1 MSIVTKHGDRGE
13 TGLVGGVRASKA
25 SLRVEAYGA
34 VDELNSQI
42 GLARAICEDDG
53 AGELLRSIQREL
65 FAVGGELAT
74 PAPRPGQAPAVTAA
88 MVERPTAEVRR
99 IEAIEGML
107 GDWAIP
113 GEHAASAR
121 PRRRAGG
128 LPAGGAAGGA
138 ARGIG
143 RGGPRRPAGVPEPA
157 LRPVVDCRPAD
168 RGRGGRRRGP
178 ADRGGGRPEVV
189 ARMVRR

>member
-53 AGELLRSIQREL
+53 VGELLKSIQREL

-88 MVERPTAEVRR
+88 MVERLTAEVRR
-99 IEAIEGML
+99 VEAIEGVL

-113 GEHAASAR
+113 GEHAASAALDVAR
-121 PRRRAGG
+121 AVCRRAERRVVQLAESGEEVG
-128 LPAGGAAGGA
+128 ADLLAYLNRLSDLLWILGRQIEVEAGADAALRTGEAGGPKWSRAW
-138 ARGIG
+138 
-143 RGGPRRPAGVPEPA
+143 
-157 LRPVVDCRPAD
+157 
-168 RGRGGRRRGP
+168 
-178 ADRGGGRPEVV
+178 
-189 ARMVRR
+189 